1 MIQVRNKHGLRK
13 IRGIFDNYWVP
24 RKRKYTDDKLTAEN
38 KAFLQEV
45 IADTFLKPGESPL
58 KENINE
64 SRAKWT
70 PK

>member
-1 MIQVRNKHGLRK
+1 M
-13 IRGIFDNYWVP
+13 P

-58 KENINE
+58 KESINE
-64 SRAKWT
+64 SRANWT